1 MPDAG
6 ADIARNR
13 ALWTVVNAQFTDEDA
28 HRAWASKEPTW
39 GLFRVPERDLGVLG
53 DVADLDVLELGCGT
67 AYLSGLPARHGA

>member
-1 MPDAG
+1 MREAPCPSDSADHGSIVPDAG

-28 HRAWASKEPTW
+28 YRAWAAKEPTW

-53 DVADLDVLELGCGT
+53 DVAGLDVLE
-67 AYLSGLPARHGA
+67 